1 MSDLLTGM
9 ALGVGLTCASA
20 FVVLAVR
27 SRKRPATEQ
36 DPVQAE
42 NVITIERWKER
53 RAAVDET
60 FGRRA

>member
-1 MSDLLTGM
+1 MSDLLLGM
-9 ALGVGLTCASA
+9 IFGVGLTCASA
-20 FVVLAVR
+20 FVVLAFR
-27 SRKRPATEQ
+27 TRKRPPAAL

-53 RAAVDET
+53 RALVDQT

>member
-1 MSDLLTGM
+1 MGM
-9 ALGVGLTCASA
+9 IFGVGLTCASA
-20 FVVLAVR
+20 FVVLAFR
-27 SRKRPATEQ
+27 TRERHAPEQ

-53 RAAVDET
+53 RALVDQT